1 VTLMLE
7 LTFFP
12 SSRFDI
18 AMVLRL
24 LPRESRVYQSPPA

>member
-1 VTLMLE
+1 MGVTLMLE

-18 AMVLRL
+18 AMVLFL
-24 LPRESRVYQSPPA
+24 LPRE

>member
-1 VTLMLE
+1 LMLE

-24 LPRESRVYQSPPA
+24 LPRESRVYRRRPLT